1 MSKKD
6 SGPVTF
12 PEKWMKV
19 IQQLPEFKDTAD
31 AADTD
36 ELKQIVVRCEGNI
49 YTIEKEM
56 SEDIKLGA
64 ARELVKDLSEPYR
77 DAKKVQTA
85 KIKYAMFRLEE
96 RGVDLDDRG
105 EEDEG

>member
-6 SGPVTF
+6 SDPVTF

-19 IQQLPEFKDTAD
+19 IKTLPEFKDIAD

-56 SEDIKLGA
+56 EDDIQLCA
-64 ARELVKDLSEPYR
+64 ARELVRQNSKPYNE
-77 DAKKVQTA
+77 AKKVQTA
-85 KIKYAMFRLEE
+85 KLKYAMFRLEE
-96 RGVDLDDRG
+96 RGVNLDDK
-105 EEDEG
+105 EEDES

>member
-1 MSKKD
+1 MSNKD

-12 PEKWMKV
+12 PDKWMKV
-19 IQQLPEFKDTAD
+19 IQKLPEFKDIAD

-36 ELKQIVVRCEGNI
+36 ELKKIVVRCEGNL

-56 SEDIKLGA
+56 AEDIKLCA
-64 ARELVKDLSEPYR
+64 ARELVKQHSEPYN

-96 RGVDLDDRG
+96 RGVDLNDK
-105 EEDEG
+105 EEDES